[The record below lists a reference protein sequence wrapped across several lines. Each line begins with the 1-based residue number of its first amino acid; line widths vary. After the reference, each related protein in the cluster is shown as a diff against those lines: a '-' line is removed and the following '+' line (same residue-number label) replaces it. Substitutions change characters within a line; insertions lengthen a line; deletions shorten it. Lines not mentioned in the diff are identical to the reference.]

1 MPMLRT
7 LCWILAVFFF
17 GATVLHFVDQLNLYA
32 VPPTL
37 PESSNMV
44 ERALGSFDYKQA
56 IWPIFF
62 GSNLLF
68 GLGLLTLV
76 PLAFVIGARVPRT
89 DDRRSL
95 LTSTLAAAG
104 LLGAAG
110 QLILIGAV
118 RATVDIAY
126 CDCGFKD
133 QEVVSQIWAQML
145 IEGAVGWLLNGTAI
159 LAAIG
164 LWTAGNLLRARGMG
178 EGWQWLSRAIA
189 VVLLI
194 PVLLSILGTG
204 DEVANLLIGLATG
217 ILLPIWAIWL
227 GRNLGATTVLDA

>member
-1 MPMLRT
+1 MALASVARTPWPSSGGSNSRFRAVREGMPMVRT
-7 LCWILAVFFF
+7 LCWILAVFLF

-89 DDRRSL
+89 DDRRSI

-110 QLILIGAV
+110 Q
-118 RATVDIAY
+118 
-126 CDCGFKD
+126 
-133 QEVVSQIWAQML
+133 
-145 IEGAVGWLLNGTAI
+145 
-159 LAAIG
+159 
-164 LWTAGNLLRARGMG
+164 
-178 EGWQWLSRAIA
+178 
-189 VVLLI
+189 
-194 PVLLSILGTG
+194 
-204 DEVANLLIGLATG
+204 
-217 ILLPIWAIWL
+217 
-227 GRNLGATTVLDA
+227 